1 MAHSETQ
8 SNRRRRPVLGLLCC
22 FCLLMAGCSADTG
35 FIDFATLVRATSP
48 NTALACPAE
57 LCQAPADLITETI
70 ALPADQLAAQV
81 VETLAKEPRTEL
93 VARDATGL
101 KFVFVQRSRL
111 FRFPD
116 TVNIAVMPLDATHAG
131 LAIYSRSNYGHGDF
145 GVNIA
150 RVTDW
155 LAKLGVAVKAG

>member
-1 MAHSETQ
+1 MARSEIQ
-8 SNRRRRPVLGLLCC
+8 SNRRKHPILGLLCC
-22 FCLLMAGCSADTG
+22 FCLLTAGCSAETG
-35 FIDFATLVRATSP
+35 FIDFATLVRAETP
-48 NTALACPAE
+48 NTALACPIG
-57 LCQAPADLITETI
+57 LCQAKTDLLTEI
-70 ALPADQLAAQV
+70 VALPADQLAARIV
-81 VETLAKEPRTEL
+81 DVLVKEPRTEL
-93 VARDATGL
+93 AARDETGL

-116 TVNIAVMPLDATHAG
+116 TVNIAVMPVDATHAT

-155 LAKLGVAVKAG
+155 LAKLGVPAKAA

>member
-1 MAHSETQ
+1 MVQPKIKSSRSKH
-8 SNRRRRPVLGLLCC
+8 PVLGLLCC
-22 FCLLMAGCSADTG
+22 ICLLMAGCSADTA

-70 ALPADQLAAQV
+70 ALPADQLAARV
-81 VETLAKEPRTEL
+81 METLVKEPRTEL
-93 VARDATGL
+93 AGRDATGL

-116 TVNIAVMPLDATHAG
+116 TVNIAVIPVDATHAS

-155 LAKLGVAVKAG
+155 LAKLGVAAKAS